1 MKAKARQRRI
11 ALAGIAVTAVSFV
24 VFAIIGGGF
33 LDLHVYRA
41 GGYAWLHGIGLY
53 SDGFPRL
60 VPVLPLPFTYP
71 PLAAILFA
79 PVSALPWQ
87 VAKFTITLVS
97 VAALVATTALVA
109 RRLLGTGRAATIA
122 GSGAAAVSL
131 LFEPVRKTVEFGQVN
146 LLLMGLVALDCLL
159 PRTRWPR
166 GLLVGL
172 AAAIKLTPAVFV
184 LFFLV
189 RRQYRAAAVSVASF
203 AGFGLAGYALAPS
216 DTADYWFGVLLHPER
231 IGGVT
236 YPFNQC
242 YQAILHRL
250 LPDGTVLS
258 ALWFALVV
266 LTIGLAVTAA
276 ARARAAGDDVTALL
290 AIAVGGLLA
299 SPVSWSHHWVWVV
312 PAGIAMAHRFGSTWR
327 GRALTAAVLLV
338 YAVGAHAY
346 LPDGGAELNWAWWQ
360 HLLGSSYVLVGL
372 GALAVLALRPA
383 RDRIPVAPEAAA
395 CREGGAGL
403 A

>member
-1 MKAKARQRRI
+1 MRPKADRRRI
-11 ALAGIAVTAVSFV
+11 ALAGVALTAVSFV
-24 VFAIIGGGF
+24 VFAIVGGGF
-33 LDLHVYRA
+33 LDLHVYRV

-53 SDGFPRL
+53 SDEFPRL
-60 VPVLPLPFTYP
+60 VPVQPLPFTYP

-87 VAKFTITLVS
+87 VAKFAITLVS
-97 VAALVATTALVA
+97 AAALVTTTALVA
-109 RRLLGTGRAATIA
+109 RRLYGTGRAAAIA
-122 GSGAAAVSL
+122 GFGAAAVSL

-146 LLLMGLVALDCLL
+146 LLLMGLVALDCLS

-166 GLLVGL
+166 GLLIGL

-189 RRQYRAAAVSVASF
+189 RRQYRPAAVSVASF

-216 DTADYWFGVLLHPER
+216 DTAGYWFGVLLHPER
-231 IGGVT
+231 IGGTT

-266 LTIGLAVTAA
+266 LTIGLAVLAA

-290 AIAVGGLLA
+290 AVALGGLLA

-312 PAGIAMAHRFGSTWR
+312 PAGIAMVHRFGSTWR
-327 GRALTAAVLLV
+327 GRALIAAVLAV
-338 YAVGAHAY
+338 YAVGAHAF
-346 LPDGGAELNWAWWQ
+346 LPDRGAELDWSWWQ
-360 HLLGSSYVLVGL
+360 HLLGSSYVLVGF
-372 GALAVLALRPA
+372 GALVVLALR
-383 RDRIPVAPEAAA
+383 RDRVPAEPVAH
-395 CREGGAGL
+395 GGERSVDL